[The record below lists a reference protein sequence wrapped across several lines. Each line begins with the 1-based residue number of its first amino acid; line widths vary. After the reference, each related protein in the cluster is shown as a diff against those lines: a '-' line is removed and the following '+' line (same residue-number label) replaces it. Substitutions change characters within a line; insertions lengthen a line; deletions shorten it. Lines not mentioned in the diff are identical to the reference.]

1 MKILGSAGREDVAI
15 VYIAEFEVGELVEFV
30 EAVQPPIARE
40 DKWVLL
46 VSTLYG
52 CPVECAICDAGGFY
66 HGKIPKD
73 KILAQ
78 IDFIVRKRYP
88 SRVIPCRQFKIQF
101 ARVGEPSFNPQVLDV
116 LETLPERYDAPGLMP
131 SLSTIAPI
139 GRESFFQ
146 RLKTIKD
153 RHYAGGQFQFQFSL
167 HTTDEELRR
176 QFIPVKTWGFEA
188 MAAYGEEYYQVGDR
202 KVTLNFALAQDVP
215 VEPGVLAT
223 YFSPEKFLIKITP
236 LNPTYK
242 ATTSGLSTYIDPHR
256 DGNGYRV
263 VEELKAAGY
272 TVIVSIGE
280 PEENLVGSNC
290 GQFLMKHLNEI
301 HTLEGGYSYEV
312 N

>member
-15 VYIAEFEVGELVEFV
+15 VYIAEFEAGELVEFV

-66 HGKIPKD
+66 HGKSPKD

-78 IDFIVRKRYP
+78 IDFMVRKRYP

-139 GRESFFQ
+139 GILIFV
-146 RLKTIKD
+146 TI
-153 RHYAGGQFQFQFSL
+153 RG
-167 HTTDEELRR
+167 
-176 QFIPVKTWGFEA
+176 
-188 MAAYGEEYYQVGDR
+188 
-202 KVTLNFALAQDVP
+202 
-215 VEPGVLAT
+215 
-223 YFSPEKFLIKITP
+223 
-236 LNPTYK
+236 
-242 ATTSGLSTYIDPHR
+242 
-256 DGNGYRV
+256 
-263 VEELKAAGY
+263 
-272 TVIVSIGE
+272 
-280 PEENLVGSNC
+280 
-290 GQFLMKHLNEI
+290 
-301 HTLEGGYSYEV
+301 
-312 N
+312 